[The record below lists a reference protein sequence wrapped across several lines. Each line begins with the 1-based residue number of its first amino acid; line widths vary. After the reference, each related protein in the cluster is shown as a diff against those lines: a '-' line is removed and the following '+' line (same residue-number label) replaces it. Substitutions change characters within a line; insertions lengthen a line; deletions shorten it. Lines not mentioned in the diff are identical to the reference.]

1 VSCWALVALGFCEER
16 VGAQGAVQAGCLSFF
31 WLIFPWLTSDSRLCI
46 VDASVAS
53 RALQAGQHPFH
64 LIVAARAC
72 TECDSLQVSL
82 NYR

>member
-16 VGAQGAVQAGCLSFF
+16 VGTQWAVQAGCLSFF
-31 WLIFPWLTSDSRLCI
+31 RLVLSWLTSHRRLRI

-64 LIVAARAC
+64 LIEAARAC
-72 TECDSLQVSL
+72 TEFYSLQVVL
-82 NYR
+82 DDR